1 MERLILKSLKNIF
14 NSASILVV
22 LIALQACSSSK
33 TNGPSSQLKRE
44 RNKSFNFVDINGSYH
59 LKRKRNFLPK
69 RNNLILKNEVLSK
82 GVKKKILEK
91 NITISEFGYLNFKG
105 RKSAMLRP
113 VISQH
118 TVWLEGKK
126 YFNQMKVNKS
136 TRSLDVILVTPERK
150 WRGKQ
155 SYRFPDSKGLYCF
168 FSQIVECVNSTNF
181 ISQSE
186 SMKKSAVMPI
196 TIIWDGF
203 PFIQEQYS
211 DIPNEVFTKAKIV
224 YEGKMANGGHRLLLQ
239 VANNAIAYQLGKN
252 LEFKKMFWVSQ
263 GITIEDTSL

>member
-1 MERLILKSLKNIF
+1 MEKLILKSLKNIF
-14 NSASILVV
+14 NSVITLIIIL
-22 LIALQACSSSK
+22 LAQGCSSHK
-33 TNGPSSQLKRE
+33 TNGVSSELKRE
-44 RNKSFNFVDINGSYH
+44 EQKSFNFVDINGNYH
-59 LKRKRNFLPK
+59 LKRKRNFLPR

-82 GVKKKILEK
+82 DVKKKLLEK
-91 NITISEFGYLNFKG
+91 NITISEFGYLNYKG
-105 RKSAMLRP
+105 QKSAMLRP

-126 YFNQMKVNKS
+126 YFNQMKVNKKN
-136 TRSLDVILVTPERK
+136 RSLDVILVTPERK

-155 SYRFPDSKGLYCF
+155 SHRFPESKGLYCF
-168 FSQIVECVNSTNF
+168 FSQLVECVSSTNF

-186 SMKKSAVMPI
+186 SMKRSAVMPV
-196 TIIWDGF
+196 TIIWDGY

-211 DIPNEVFTKAKIV
+211 DIPNEVFTRGKV
-224 YEGKMANGGHRLLLQ
+224 LYEGKMANGGHRLVLQ

-263 GITIEDTSL
+263 GITIEDSSL